1 MLKPFLSKI
10 TLYAA
15 STDSIYTACRKNLI
29 MVNSSSHI
37 YSKSNL
43 DVVNINTS
51 NKIKVKR
58 FTQNGQIQ
66 IYQSSYRGSYASIIG
81 DSLRNAALGRKV
93 LLIQF
98 MKGGV
103 KQGVDNAVRLCGN
116 LTWIRSSHSFDQ
128 YNSEEITNNNNLKK
142 SIHESTLELWNFCKK
157 ELQTGEN
164 DQIILD
170 EIFLAIEMKII
181 DKDDLIST
189 LENRFISGD
198 VILTGTDIPND
209 LLLMANQITELRS

>member
-1 MLKPFLSKI
+1 
-10 TLYAA
+10 
-15 STDSIYTACRKNLI
+15 
-29 MVNSSSHI
+29 MVISSSHN
-37 YSKSNL
+37 YSKSNV
-43 DVVNINTS
+43 DVVNINTAH
-51 NKIKVKR
+51 KINLKR

-66 IYQSSYRGSYASIIG
+66 IYQSPYRGSYTSIIR

-103 KQGVDNAVRLCGN
+103 KQGIDNPVKLCGN
-116 LTWIRSSHSFDQ
+116 LTWVRSSHSFDQ
-128 YNSEEITNNNNLKK
+128 YNLEAIENNKNLKK

-157 ELQTGEN
+157 ELHSGEN

-170 EIFLAIEMKII
+170 EIFLAIEMRII
-181 DKDDLIST
+181 DKVDLIST

-198 VILTGTDIPND
+198 VILTGTNIPKD
-209 LLLMANQITELRS
+209 LLLMANQITELR

>member
-1 MLKPFLSKI
+1 
-10 TLYAA
+10 
-15 STDSIYTACRKNLI
+15 
-29 MVNSSSHI
+29 MVISSSHI
-37 YSKSNL
+37 YSKRNL
-43 DVVNINTS
+43 DVVNTNTTKKIN
-51 NKIKVKR
+51 VKR

-66 IYQSSYRGSYASIIG
+66 IYQSSYRGSYPSIIR

-103 KQGVDNAVRLCGN
+103 KQGVDNPVTLCGN

-128 YNSEEITNNNNLKK
+128 YDSESIEDNKNFKK
-142 SIHESTLELWNFCKK
+142 SIHDSTLELWNFCKK
-157 ELQTGEN
+157 ELQSGEN

-170 EIFLAIEMKII
+170 EIFLAIDMKII
-181 DKDDLIST
+181 HKDDLIST

-198 VILTGTDIPND
+198 VILTGTDIPKE

>member
-1 MLKPFLSKI
+1 
-10 TLYAA
+10 
-15 STDSIYTACRKNLI
+15 
-29 MVNSSSHI
+29 MVISSSNSF
-37 YSKSNL
+37 SKSNT
-43 DVVNINTS
+43 DVVKIS
-51 NKIKVKR
+51 SANKINFKS

-66 IYQSSYRGSYASIIG
+66 IYQSAYRGSYSSVIR

-93 LLIQF
+93 LLVQF

-103 KQGVDNAVRLCGN
+103 KQGIANPVKLCGN
-116 LTWIRSSHSFDQ
+116 LTWLRSTHSFDQ
-128 YNSEEITNNNNLKK
+128 YNSEDLEKNQNLKK
-142 SIHESTLELWNFCKK
+142 SIYVSTRELWNFCKK
-157 ELQTGEN
+157 ELLSDEN

-181 DKDDLIST
+181 DKHDLIST

-198 VILTGTDIPND
+198 VILTGTDIPKD

>member
-1 MLKPFLSKI
+1 
-10 TLYAA
+10 
-15 STDSIYTACRKNLI
+15 
-29 MVNSSSHI
+29 MVISSSHI
-37 YSKSNL
+37 YSESNV
-43 DVVNINTS
+43 DVVNINTA
-51 NKIKVKR
+51 NKVNVKR

-66 IYQSSYRGSYASIIG
+66 IYQSSYRGSYSSIIR

-93 LLIQF
+93 LLVQF

-103 KQGVDNAVRLCGN
+103 KQGIANAVKLCGN
-116 LTWIRSSHSFDQ
+116 LTWVRSSHSFDQ
-128 YNSEEITNNNNLKK
+128 YNLEAIENDENLKK
-142 SIHESTLELWNFCKK
+142 SIHESTIELWNFCKK
-157 ELQTGEN
+157 ELQSGEN

-170 EIFLAIEMKII
+170 EIFLAIDMKII

-198 VILTGTDIPND
+198 VILTGTDIPKD

>member
-1 MLKPFLSKI
+1 MNSN
-10 TLYAA
+10 
-15 STDSIYTACRKNLI
+15 YTACRKENLKI
-29 MVNSSSHI
+29 MLNSSTSNC
-37 YSKSNL
+37 SKGDL
-43 DVVNINTS
+43 DVVNINTAK
-51 NKIKVKR
+51 KINLKK

-66 IYQSSYRGSYASIIG
+66 IYQSPHRGSYSTIIR
-81 DSLRNAALGRKV
+81 DSLRNAALGKKV

-103 KQGVDNAVRLCGN
+103 KQGIANAVKLCGN
-116 LTWIRSSHSFDQ
+116 LTWVRSSNSLDQ
-128 YNSEEITNNNNLKK
+128 YNSEEINNNENLKQ
-142 SIHESTLELWNFCKK
+142 SIFESTNELWNFCKK
-157 ELQTGEN
+157 ELLSGEN

-181 DKDDLIST
+181 NKDDLIST

-198 VILTGTDIPND
+198 VILTGTCIPKD

>member
-1 MLKPFLSKI
+1 MVIS
-10 TLYAA
+10 A
-15 STDSIYTACRKNLI
+15 SNGYFKTNH
-29 MVNSSSHI
+29 N
-37 YSKSNL
+37 
-43 DVVNINTS
+43 VVEINPS
-51 NKIKVKR
+51 NKTNLKK

-66 IYQSSYRGSYASIIG
+66 IYQSSYRGSYSSIIR

-93 LLIQF
+93 LLVQF

-103 KQGVDNAVRLCGN
+103 KQGVNNPIKLCDN
-116 LTWIRSSHSFDQ
+116 LTWIRSSNSYDQ
-128 YNSEEITNNNNLKK
+128 YNFEEIEKNKNLKR
-142 SIHESTLELWNFCKK
+142 SIHQSTYELWEFCKK
-157 ELQTGEN
+157 ELFSGEN

-170 EIFLAIEMKII
+170 EIFLAIERKII

-198 VILTGTDIPND
+198 VILTGTDIPKD

>member
-1 MLKPFLSKI
+1 
-10 TLYAA
+10 
-15 STDSIYTACRKNLI
+15 
-29 MVNSSSHI
+29 MVISSSHI
-37 YSKSNL
+37 YSKGNL
-43 DVVNINTS
+43 DVVKTNPA
-51 NKIKVKR
+51 NKINVKS
-58 FTQNGQIQ
+58 FSQNGQIQ
-66 IYQSSYRGSYASIIG
+66 IYQSSYRGSYTSIIR

-103 KQGVDNAVRLCGN
+103 KQGVDHAVKLCGN
-116 LTWIRSSHSFDQ
+116 LTWVRSSHSYDQ
-128 YNSEEITNNNNLKK
+128 YNSEAIENNKTAKK
-142 SIHESTLELWNFCKK
+142 SIYESTTELWNFCKR
-157 ELQTGEN
+157 ELQSGEN

-170 EIFLAIEMKII
+170 EIFLAIDMKII

-198 VILTGTDIPND
+198 VILTGTDIPKD